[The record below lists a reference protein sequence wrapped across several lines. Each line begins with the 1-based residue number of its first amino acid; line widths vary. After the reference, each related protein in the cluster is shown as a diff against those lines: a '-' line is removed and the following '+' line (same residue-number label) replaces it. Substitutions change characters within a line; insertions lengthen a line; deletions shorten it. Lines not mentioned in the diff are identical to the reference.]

1 MILDNSAS
9 SCGRLICN
17 RPTLLPGKNG
27 DGRQES
33 VWGHQKAQSHL
44 GPEGTIFQRERT
56 LRCEPD
62 ICHLKQ
68 FFSSGHLMI
77 QDSRIVVKK
86 KENRQSVH
94 YQLIQWFHKISL
106 IAAKYRLLAVIR
118 KVLTKLS
125 QWASPWCHAWPSS
138 GVVHFLLNH
147 NQNWIFKSLTKTN
160 IVS

>member
-94 YQLIQWFHKISL
+94 YQLIQWFHKNKSHCSQIQITSSDKKGVNQTFSVSFSL
-106 IAAKYRLLAVIR
+106 MSCLAFIWSCR
-118 KVLTKLS
+118 F
-125 QWASPWCHAWPSS
+125 SPEP
-138 GVVHFLLNH
+138 
-147 NQNWIFKSLTKTN
+147 
-160 IVS
+160 